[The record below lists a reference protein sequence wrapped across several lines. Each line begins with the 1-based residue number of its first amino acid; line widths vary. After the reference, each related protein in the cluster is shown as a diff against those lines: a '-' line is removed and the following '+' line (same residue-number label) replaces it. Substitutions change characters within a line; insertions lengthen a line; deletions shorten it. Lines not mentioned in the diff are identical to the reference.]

1 MTEPFSHRPRPVR
14 VAVVGTMMAYYA
26 PIIGP
31 AFRDLMAG
39 HVTGTTDRLGPASG
53 FEVTT
58 LGHWAEDADTDGIA
72 RALGAED
79 FDVLLIV
86 PAMCTPPAAI
96 AALAR
101 ASGLPVVIA
110 GAHELTSVGAEYD
123 MRALC
128 RHSVNVGVSMMG
140 AMLRRTE
147 GVPPILVSGWLD
159 DAVFHARLATALR
172 TAALA
177 RRMTGLRVG
186 RLGLPMTGYDHVG
199 LTEAEG
205 AASGLEIV
213 DVPLDDWAA
222 RVAAVSDD
230 ALRVFVNDRLPALIP
245 GQTDVEQGEP
255 LELAARLA
263 LALDRV
269 ATELELDCGS
279 LSCRGP
285 FGVGLAQ
292 GAIGCLATSLL
303 TGTGRP
309 FSATGDLVTA
319 VAMHVGRSLG
329 GATLY
334 CELDAIDRDRGA
346 FLVANT
352 GESDFA
358 WTPAGGA
365 TAIRA
370 SGSLSGREVP
380 GVVLS
385 HDLSAG
391 PATMLGLTL
400 DRTRSERLSLIALE
414 GETLEP
420 ARTGL
425 RVTQGWFRSAGGDP
439 ITDFEAWAN
448 AGATHHGALSRGH
461 LSEAMTWL
469 ARQCG
474 WPVTTIPS
482 GARHV

>member
-159 DAVFHARLATALR
+159 DA
-172 TAALA
+172 
-177 RRMTGLRVG
+177 
-186 RLGLPMTGYDHVG
+186 
-199 LTEAEG
+199 
-205 AASGLEIV
+205 
-213 DVPLDDWAA
+213 
-222 RVAAVSDD
+222 
-230 ALRVFVNDRLPALIP
+230 
-245 GQTDVEQGEP
+245 
-255 LELAARLA
+255 
-263 LALDRV
+263 
-269 ATELELDCGS
+269 
-279 LSCRGP
+279 
-285 FGVGLAQ
+285 
-292 GAIGCLATSLL
+292 
-303 TGTGRP
+303 
-309 FSATGDLVTA
+309 
-319 VAMHVGRSLG
+319 
-329 GATLY
+329 
-334 CELDAIDRDRGA
+334 
-346 FLVANT
+346 
-352 GESDFA
+352 
-358 WTPAGGA
+358 
-365 TAIRA
+365 
-370 SGSLSGREVP
+370 
-380 GVVLS
+380 
-385 HDLSAG
+385 
-391 PATMLGLTL
+391 
-400 DRTRSERLSLIALE
+400 
-414 GETLEP
+414 
-420 ARTGL
+420 
-425 RVTQGWFRSAGGDP
+425 
-439 ITDFEAWAN
+439 
-448 AGATHHGALSRGH
+448 
-461 LSEAMTWL
+461 
-469 ARQCG
+469 
-474 WPVTTIPS
+474 
-482 GARHV
+482 